1 MFKEA
6 EEKAPTVIFID
17 EMNELV
23 PNRAD
28 GNVHEMS
35 RNAVNEMLA
44 QMDRTGERGIF
55 VIGATNYPNMID
67 TAILRA
73 GRLDKKYFIG
83 APDEEARMALFKLY
97 LEKRPYD
104 FGLDYQQL
112 AEMTQ
117 GYVSADIQLIVNDA
131 SRNAL
136 HQHSKITMELLKAA
150 ISNTRHSLSADELRK
165 YDRIRKMMNGEDVK
179 KPNDRPRIGFNI

>member
-35 RNAVNEMLA
+35 RSAVNEMLA

-73 GRLDKKYFIG
+73 GRLDKNTLL
-83 APDEEARMALFKLY
+83 ARQTK
-97 LEKRPYD
+97 KREWPCSNCILRSVHTT
-104 FGLDYQQL
+104 LDWIIN
-112 AEMTQ
+112 
-117 GYVSADIQLIVNDA
+117 S
-131 SRNAL
+131 
-136 HQHSKITMELLKAA
+136 
-150 ISNTRHSLSADELRK
+150 
-165 YDRIRKMMNGEDVK
+165 
-179 KPNDRPRIGFNI
+179 

>member
-1 MFKEA
+1 M
-6 EEKAPTVIFID
+6 
-17 EMNELV
+17 
-23 PNRAD
+23 
-28 GNVHEMS
+28 
-35 RNAVNEMLA
+35 
-44 QMDRTGERGIF
+44 
-55 VIGATNYPNMID
+55 
-67 TAILRA
+67 
-73 GRLDKKYFIG
+73 KYFIG

-131 SRNAL
+131 ARNAL

-150 ISNTRHSLSADELRK
+150 ISNTRPSLSADELGK